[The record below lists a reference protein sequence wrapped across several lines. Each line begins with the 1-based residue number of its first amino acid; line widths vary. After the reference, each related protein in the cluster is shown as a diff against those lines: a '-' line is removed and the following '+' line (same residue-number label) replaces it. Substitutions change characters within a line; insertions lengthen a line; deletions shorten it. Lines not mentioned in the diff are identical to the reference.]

1 MSNSIG
7 ERAGRLSCC
16 KNESKEFNS
25 SKKEVKERTKR
36 KGNKSDTNG

>member
-7 ERAGRLSCC
+7 ERAGRLHFC
-16 KNESKEFNS
+16 KYESKEFNS

-36 KGNKSDTNG
+36 RGNKSDMNG

>member
-7 ERAGRLSCC
+7 ERAGRLNSC

-25 SKKEVKERTKR
+25 SKKEVKERTKKER
-36 KGNKSDTNG
+36 K